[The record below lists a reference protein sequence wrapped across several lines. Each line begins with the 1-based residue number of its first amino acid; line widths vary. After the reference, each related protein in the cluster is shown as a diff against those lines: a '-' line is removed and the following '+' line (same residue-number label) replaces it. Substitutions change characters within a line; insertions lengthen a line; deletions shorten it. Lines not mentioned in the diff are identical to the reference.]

1 MKQDL
6 SDCYLWE
13 SNIALLGNLG
23 EQQNMK
29 DSDTKKISAAVVK
42 RLPIYRRHLKDLMDA
57 GIYRIS
63 SKELSLRMK
72 TTSSQIRQDLNQ
84 FGTFGQQGY
93 GYNVRYLYDEI
104 CGILGLKEKH
114 NTIIIGTSATIRAL
128 ISKHNLL
135 GRESFPVVGVFDTN
149 RVNIGEKLDGY
160 VINDLKDLKE
170 LLKETNVDIAIV
182 ELSKNEVKSVI
193 NELIENGIKEI
204 LNISDT
210 DLRYSPDIHI
220 ENINLSDALL
230 RLSFHSSARKREE
243 NIGSYDGE

>member
-1 MKQDL
+1 
-6 SDCYLWE
+6 
-13 SNIALLGNLG
+13 
-23 EQQNMK
+23 MK
-29 DSDTKKISAAVVK
+29 DGDTKKISVAVVK

-93 GYNVRYLYDEI
+93 GYNVRNLYDEI
-104 CGILGLKEKH
+104 CSILGLKEKH
-114 NTIIIGTSATIRAL
+114 NTIIIGTSTTLRAL

-149 RVNIGEKLDGY
+149 MVNVGENLDGY
-160 VINDLKDLKE
+160 IIKDLKDLKD
-170 LLKETNVDIAIV
+170 LLKETTVDIAIV
-182 ELSKNEVKSVI
+182 ELFKNEVKSVV
-193 NELIENGIKEI
+193 NELIDNGIKEI

-210 DLRYSPDIHI
+210 DLRYASDVHI
-220 ENINLSDALL
+220 ENINISDALL
-230 RLSFHSSARKREE
+230 RLSFHASERKREE
-243 NIGSYDGE
+243 AGDLSEDM